1 MSSSY
6 FADLTQ
12 KAPEFASQVDEY
24 FSLLRSRWY
33 ERGISTTDKYVSW
46 SKENLAWLV
55 LSRIQRSEEVSSQE
69 LDQIAQKA
77 WDFHGRENHHFMITC
92 MDGRNLPVVMMSMV
106 PRLGGAIRTR
116 AGELFSFVD
125 EADGSV
131 FVDEE
136 SFVAKAIAKLV
147 SDPKR
152 TGHTIYYS
160 FDSHLGCAAKSQS
173 YETLEGGQG
182 QDGGLV
188 SDIRRK
194 IKLATAIDGYVQRL
208 KRDKKAVASLV
219 PLLFSY
225 NPHDG
230 VLWMGLELFADTVS
244 EEGLSDKV
252 LSQLLQEGKVVSTLK
267 YLRDPE
273 IVATL
278 ESMQIGKA
286 DFREDFLATLQRNWD
301 AITALYSEGKGA
313 LFTRLVGDV
322 RQIYLLQQYQIVPL
336 DSDAHFQMKRRII
349 SEASVE
355 HKAKLLLKN
364 LVTRWSIARND
375 ESHDS
380 WPYGVHDEQGVV
392 ITEGGYAPF
401 PRVGSQVNTDTFAVF
416 SKEDSR
422 HLIDHVKLAL
432 RLVRGLRKNGTIED
446 PLRTLTGLEFV
457 AAPILVKNHEIVR
470 GLSEETW
477 RLLETMDSWK
487 LFASIDWRGG
497 AATYVWD
504 QSQFSIICQQLLAK
518 ETLPIADYAAL
529 VEGMYSLFVRMRS
542 MMLDAELRSMILNG
556 NIVVVHKLLDHYR
569 RPRVVMPM
577 VV

>member
-1 MSSSY
+1 MS
-6 FADLTQ
+6 
-12 KAPEFASQVDEY
+12 
-24 FSLLRSRWY
+24 
-33 ERGISTTDKYVSW
+33 
-46 SKENLAWLV
+46 WLV
-55 LSRIQRSEEVSSQE
+55 LSRIQRSQEVSSQE
-69 LDQIAQKA
+69 LDDITQKA

-136 SFVAKAIAKLV
+136 SFVAQAIAKLV

-152 TGHTIYYS
+152 TGHVIYYS

-173 YETLEGGQG
+173 YETLEGGRG

-188 SDIRRK
+188 SDVRRK
-194 IKLATAIDGYVQRL
+194 IKLANAIGGYVQRL
-208 KRDKKAVASLV
+208 KREGKAVASLV

-230 VLWMGLELFADTVS
+230 TLWMGLELFANNVS
-244 EEGLSDKV
+244 EEGLTEKV
-252 LSQLLQEGKVVSTLK
+252 LNRLLKEKKVMSTLT
-267 YLRDPE
+267 YLRDPKVVE
-273 IVATL
+273 QL
-278 ESMQIGKA
+278 KQLQIGKA
-286 DFREDFLATLQRNWD
+286 DFREDFLATLKRNWD
-301 AITALYSEGKGA
+301 AISILYDNGQGS
-313 LFTRLVGDV
+313 LFTRLVHDV
-322 RQIYLLQQYQIVPL
+322 RQMYLLQEYQVVPV
-336 DSDAHFQMKRRII
+336 SSKAHFGTKQRVI
-349 SEASVE
+349 SEASID

-375 ESHDS
+375 EGENS

-401 PRVGSQVNTDTFAVF
+401 PHVGSQVNTDTFAVF

-432 RLVRGLRKNGTIED
+432 RLVRGLRKNETIKD
-446 PLRTLTGLEFV
+446 PLNQLVGPEFV

-477 RLLETMDSWK
+477 KLLETMDGWK
-487 LFASIDWRGG
+487 LFVSIDWRGG
-497 AATYVWD
+497 APTYLWD
-504 QSQFSIICQQLLAK
+504 KSKFSAICQQLLAK
-518 ETLPIADYAAL
+518 ETLPISDYAAL
-529 VEGMYSLFVRMRS
+529 VDGLYSLFIRMRS
-542 MMLDAELRSMILNG
+542 MMSDAELRSMILSG
-556 NIVVVHKLLDHYR
+556 NIVVVHKLLDHFR
-569 RPRVVMPM
+569 RPRIVVPM